1 MSFPTTF
8 VSAIFSPKD
17 IQYLS
22 FFEKLPICL
31 LIPHEIFQEIY
42 ILLPERVRLQ
52 TYLWEDDLAISDDL
66 PLPNIR
72 NTEKDTFQ
80 HLSNMN
86 QKANMVR
93 YMAKQNPFQTVY
105 FAWIDIDAPRY
116 FRTCSETF
124 QYLAEHF
131 SVNKSEKE
139 KTLPEHSE
147 LYIPGCWSNITTQN
161 VHSVHWRFCGSFF
174 WGTKKGIDE
183 FATLYDMYWSSFL
196 EEFKTLTWEVNF
208 WAWLEETGKLKPRW
222 YAADHNDTL
231 VHLPKIYK
239 YQILKDIAPDYTVSF
254 YEYPNLSPY
263 HPMSV
268 SFVEMEGR
276 PLINTRFVNYWI
288 RENGSYWYPEDEGVI
303 RTKNIVSTLDEKGF
317 PIEFQEMS
325 IETSIIPKTNV
336 FSEGLEDIR
345 LYNSQETGTLK
356 CIGSSLQYSNCDKIR
371 MLIAEYNIN
380 TRTIHDL
387 KRIIPP
393 KDTWCEKNW
402 APIPLPNGKD
412 GFIYSWHP
420 LQIGRI
426 ITTSEED
433 VGQLEIIYTH
443 ETPNHFRNRKG
454 STPFQLYNGRYVG
467 IIHFSEETTPRQY
480 FHQMIQLDPNTY
492 QMIEYSPIFCYEKV
506 GIEFCMG
513 FRILEDMIEMWIS
526 QMDRDP
532 IKIKVKRELFLD
544 SDSKIFSY
552 NP

>member
-8 VSAIFSPKD
+8 VSAIFSSKD

-22 FFEKLPICL
+22 SFQNINICL
-31 LIPHEIFQEIY
+31 LIPHDIYQEVY
-42 ILLPERVRLQ
+42 LLIPEPFRLQ
-52 TYLWEDDLAISDDL
+52 MYLWEDDLAISDDL

-124 QYLAEHF
+124 QYLVKHFTKQNAE
-131 SVNKSEKE
+131 KDQIKE
-139 KTLPEHSE
+139 IED
-147 LYIPGCWSNITTQN
+147 LYMPGCWSKITTQN

-174 WGTKKGIDE
+174 WGTKKGVTE
-183 FATLYDMYWSSFL
+183 FADLYDTYWSVFL

-208 WAWLEETGKLKPRW
+208 WAWLEETGKWKPHW

-231 VHLPKIYK
+231 VHLPLFQYL
-239 YQILKDIAPDYTVSF
+239 ILKDTPEYSITKYN
-254 YEYPNLSPY
+254 YPNLSPY

-268 SFVEMEGR
+268 SFVIYQGQ

-288 RENGSYWYPEDEGVI
+288 RDTGSYWYPEDEGVI
-303 RTKNIVSTLDEKGF
+303 RTKNILSTLENGI
-317 PIEFQEMS
+317 PIEFQEMT
-325 IETSIIPKTNV
+325 IETTLNPRHQP

-345 LYNSQETGTLK
+345 LYVSKETGKLK
-356 CIGSSLQYSNCDKIR
+356 CIGSSLQYSYCDKIR
-371 MLIAEYNIN
+371 MVIADYDLE
-380 TRTIHDL
+380 TKTIRNL
-387 KRIIPP
+387 MNIIPP
-393 KDTWCEKNW
+393 KDNWCEKNW
-402 APIPLPNGKD
+402 APIGEDL
-412 GFIYSWHP
+412 FIYSWYP
-420 LQIGRI
+420 LQIGKIKI
-426 ITTSEED
+426 ISD
-433 VGQLEIIYTH
+433 MLGQLEIIHSH
-443 ETPNHFRNRKG
+443 ETQAHFKNRKG
-454 STPFQLYNGRYVG
+454 STPFQLYQGRFVG

-480 FHQMIQLDPNTY
+480 YHQMIQLDPNTY
-492 QMIEYSPIFCYEKV
+492 QIVESSSIFCFEKV

-513 FRILEDMIEMWIS
+513 FQILEDFLEIWIS

-532 IKIKVKRELFLD
+532 LKIKCKKSLFF
-544 SDSKIFSY
+544 SDQ
-552 NP
+552 